1 MPQRLTP
8 TQAVTVRSAE
18 RRLSA
23 AVAHLRGVRESGVVY
38 QRTIRAIVEDCGDIA
53 ERLDALLAELEAA
66 E

>member
-8 TQAVTVRSAE
+8 TQAVTIRSAE

-23 AVAHLRGVRESGVVY
+23 AVAHLRGVRESGEVY
-38 QRTIRAIVEDCGDIA
+38 QRTLRALVEDCGFVA
-53 ERLDALLAELEAA
+53 ERLDRLLTELEAA